1 MTFAEIAM
9 LLNCASFRW
18 RVIVMR
24 RCIKSREKKELT
36 KSQGD
41 GGNIVKKRGVERH
54 QKKNEKGRL
63 ASQSP
68 AYAVARFTICRRTV
82 VNKTAIRLE
91 TGRRH
96 YLASPLDCRLG
107 FLIVTLPQD

>member
-54 QKKNEKGRL
+54 QKKKRERTISEPELRL
-63 ASQSP
+63 CGCAFYHLQ
-68 AYAVARFTICRRTV
+68 A
-82 VNKTAIRLE
+82 
-91 TGRRH
+91 
-96 YLASPLDCRLG
+96 
-107 FLIVTLPQD
+107 